1 MFCWFFRLLI
11 SHALDEDKQP
21 SGITRKH
28 MSGCADCHHFFDM
41 SLSLA
46 ENLKQEEAISNDR
59 ISRRLNKRIL
69 RAIPARRAETHK
81 VGMKFWVSAAA
92 ACMVLIFLIG
102 ALLLVL
108 QKEGRDNI
116 ETEKTQMAVA
126 IQELRTVYNNVGRD
140 LPTNWP
146 KVIEKPLTG
155 ELKSLTND
163 TESAVR
169 FLVACVSVNISD
181 VESKSLN

>member
-1 MFCWFFRLLI
+1 MLCWFFRLLI
-11 SHALDEDKQP
+11 SHTVDEDKQP

-28 MSGCADCHHFFDM
+28 MSGCEDCRQFYNT
-41 SLSLA
+41 SLSLG
-46 ENLKQEEAISNDR
+46 EHLRHEEEISNDR
-59 ISRRLNKRIL
+59 MSRWLSKRIL
-69 RAIPARRAETHK
+69 RAILVRRTETHK
-81 VGMKFWVSAAA
+81 VGMKLWTVAAA
-92 ACMVLIFLIG
+92 ACLVLIVLIG

-108 QKEGRDNI
+108 QKDGRDNV

-140 LPTNWP
+140 LPTTWP
-146 KVIEKPLTG
+146 KVIEQPLTG
-155 ELKSLTND
+155 ELESLADD

-181 VESKSLN
+181 VEGKSLN